1 MIPGEVSSTLSASY
15 SPLAPALARNRTAIT
30 QFRLNSYVVKTGI
43 YNNTLIGLL
52 LSIIDLGE
60 PLIDADDRR
69 HAGRRPQHA
78 DVPRT
83 PITHSDDADP
93 NSVWSHCAS
102 HPPCPGPASSGPLW
116 SFACFGALP
125 ISAWN
130 GIPA

>member
-30 QFRLNSYVVKTGI
+30 QFRLNSYVVKTGR

-83 PITHSDDADP
+83 PITHSDDAGP
-93 NSVWSHCAS
+93 NSV
-102 HPPCPGPASSGPLW
+102 
-116 SFACFGALP
+116 
-125 ISAWN
+125 
-130 GIPA
+130 

>member
-15 SPLAPALARNRTAIT
+15 SPLAPGPRPQPHRHNTVRAEQLRC
-30 QFRLNSYVVKTGI
+30 QTGI

-52 LSIIDLGE
+52 LSIIDLGQ

-83 PITHSDDADP
+83 PITHSDDAGP
-93 NSVWSHCAS
+93 NSV
-102 HPPCPGPASSGPLW
+102 
-116 SFACFGALP
+116 
-125 ISAWN
+125 
-130 GIPA
+130 